1 MNLMHNCQ
9 GVQQLSIPFSDEA
22 IDVMS
27 GFLKALSDP
36 TRLKIMLLL
45 SITDG
50 LNVCEIAQNLEMTH
64 SAVSHQLGMLKRMRL
79 LSSKKQG
86 KNVAYFLADDH
97 IFAIINSAS
106 DHASEIVG

>member
-1 MNLMHNCQ
+1 MHSCQ
-9 GVQQLSIPFSDEA
+9 EFEKINIPFSDESVN
-22 IDVMS
+22 VMA

-50 LNVCEIAQNLEMTH
+50 LNVCDIAQNLEMSH

-97 IFAIINSAS
+97 IYAIINSAS

>member
-1 MNLMHNCQ
+1 MHNCQ
-9 GVQQLSIPFSDEA
+9 EVKQIKIPFSDQTV
-22 IDVMS
+22 DVMA

-45 SITDG
+45 SISDG
-50 LNVCEIAQNLEMTH
+50 LNVCDIANNLEMTH

-79 LSSKKQG
+79 LYSKKQG

-97 IFAIINSAS
+97 IYSIINSAS
-106 DHASEIVG
+106 DHAQEIVN

>member
-1 MNLMHNCQ
+1 MHNCDQ
-9 GVQQLSIPFSDEA
+9 VKQITIPFTQETV
-22 IDVMS
+22 DVMA

-45 SITDG
+45 SVTDG
-50 LNVCEIAQNLEMTH
+50 LNVCDIAQNLNMTH

-79 LSSKKQG
+79 LNSKKQG

-97 IFAIINSAS
+97 IYAIINSAS
-106 DHASEIVG
+106 DHACEIVG

>member
-9 GVQQLSIPFSDEA
+9 GVQQLNIPFSDKT

-106 DHASEIVG
+106 DHAFEIVG